1 MTTPNRAPGA
11 SLPQSEIDRNALA
24 RRVFDAAI
32 CYPNFDLCDGLDN
45 WLSLIEGI
53 AGYLAITSTG
63 QDPLEAETSPEERGA
78 MGEVIQR
85 AARVAR
91 ALADEVAVPARQART
106 AAIRAQYG
114 IEDAA

>member
-63 QDPLEAETSPEERGA
+63 QNPNESDSSPEERGA

-85 AARVAR
+85 AARVAS
-91 ALADEVAVPARQART
+91 ALADEVAAPTRHAQAAARRMCDLEGAV
-106 AAIRAQYG
+106 
-114 IEDAA
+114 